1 MNKTEL
7 IEALAVRTNTSK
19 KAAKENIE
27 ALIEVISETLS
38 KKEEISLTGF
48 LTFKTVEKAATTA
61 RVPGTDRIVNV
72 PAKTVVKV
80 SVGKNLKTLV
90 AGK

>member
-7 IEALAVRTNTSK
+7 IDAVALRTNKSK
-19 KAAKENIE
+19 KASKETVE

-38 KKEEISLTGF
+38 KKEEVALTGF
-48 LTFKTVEKAATTA
+48 LTLKPITKAATTA
-61 RVPGTDRIVNV
+61 RIPGTDKVVNV
-72 PAKTVVKV
+72 PAKTVVKAV
-80 SVGKNLKTLV
+80 IGKNLKTLV

>member
-7 IEALAVRTNTSK
+7 IEALATKTNTSK

-27 ALIEVISETLS
+27 ALIEVISETLA
-38 KKEEISLTGF
+38 KKEEVALTGF
-48 LTFKTVEKAATTA
+48 LTLKTVAKAATIA
-61 RVPGTDRIVNV
+61 RIPGTDKIVDV
-72 PAKTVVKV
+72 PAKTVVKAV
-80 SVGKNLKTLV
+80 IGKNLKTLV